1 MEMPGMAFH
10 LKVLRNTLLGMPKN
24 ETAADQ
30 AVGGVTAHQTYNRYG
45 P

>member
-1 MEMPGMAFH
+1 MKMSGMTFR
-10 LKVLRNTLLGMPKN
+10 LKVLRYMHLGMPKD

-30 AVGGVTAHQTYNRYG
+30 AVGGVTAYQTYNRYG